1 MKDEFNELKIVNED
15 ENLNFEFGPT
25 PEEESA
31 SYSDNS
37 DNLRDELNDNKI
49 ENSSNN
55 KKKEEERKKENKN
68 KQENHD
74 NKQSGGHSATS
85 GTVATAGAVA
95 AVAACVVTGIISVGA
110 TPLIP
115 EVQNAKFTSH
125 ETSIA
130 CSFDISTPIYTNK
143 YKIKLSNIDLDF
155 SNEQDCEVGHNDK
168 EFANLKSS
176 TVYTF
181 EVFRGVFDQ
190 NINDYSF
197 ESIYNTNVSTLDVSK
212 VATISYNSL
221 GREGT
226 MSSIEIDRNSQYTL
240 PPSIFV
246 PRDDEFFSGWK
257 VNGQG
262 EILIPGDQI
271 TISGDTTLVA
281 EWTKFPT
288 QENMITADRTF
299 FSNFPEQP
307 STVVSSVTL
316 MNIEFQYSTVAY
328 SSSDGTL
335 GMYVYD
341 AFISTTTPFAG
352 PIKSITVNSKTV
364 DYDLNMV
371 YSESP
376 IYERVTEGGETKTV
390 EFAQDYTFECTNP
403 DARYFCLSRDN
414 DASGS
419 ASFNYI
425 KFVYETP
432 VIENQFSI
440 YFDANGGTGS
450 FGPWTIRD
458 TNKEELPDIEE
469 IGFVAPDGYEFA
481 GWKVKGVEDLL
492 APGTLVGI
500 SSDVTLVAQW
510 KVAPKY
516 TVTFDS
522 NGGSPVDSQIVVK
535 GDQVTR
541 PTDPT
546 RAKYIFLDWYTD
558 EELTNP
564 YNFEDAVRSD
574 LTLIAGWK
582 PDASLLMYINYVD
595 TLSASPANQLSFS
608 YTKTDEYS
616 VFTDFSL
623 ELDGETKVSLEV
635 GALDNAETYTTKTIS
650 IDSEAASAL
659 GTGIVN
665 YIMNGITFD
674 GESYEVATGSLSM
687 SNSQKEYFCNA
698 YIGNK
703 VLQEDNTG
711 ETFHVMSVGST
722 SSSSYY
728 VPVRLEYADYSSKY
742 GDDFSLAYSVDGTT
756 ETTSQFYYFGGN
768 AYVSITSSTDIWT
781 DNKATFKTIRFV
793 YGSSV
798 QRQIGDVYQNVTME
812 VSDERCV
819 SGFRLNNMVDP
830 NQSSKPRSIL
840 LIACGDNTS
849 TSENYTFPTLGVN
862 NENFEASLNL
872 RLLSKGGALEKEYNI
887 DLVSALRA
895 MSATSSMRTTNVEF
909 DFIDTISG
917 EDKADEFVELSKRYV
932 VDAKLTIAPGDGSS
946 FVCTSYK
953 SYSFR

>member
-37 DNLRDELNDNKI
+37 DNLRDELNDNKV

-55 KKKEEERKKENKN
+55 NKKVEERKKENKN

-110 TPLIP
+110 SPLIP

-155 SNEQDCEVGHNDK
+155 SSEQDCEVGHNDK
-168 EFANLKSS
+168 EFVNLKSS
-176 TVYTF
+176 TEYTF

-212 VATISYNSL
+212 VATISYDSL

-226 MSSIEIDRNSQYTL
+226 MSSIEFDRNSQYTL

-299 FSNFPEQP
+299 FSYFPEQP

-432 VIENQFSI
+432 VIDNQFSI

-450 FGPWTIRD
+450 FGPWTIRN

-510 KVAPKY
+510 QITPKY

-522 NGGSPVDSQIVVK
+522 NGGSPVYSQIVTK
-535 GDQVTR
+535 GDQVTK
-541 PTDPT
+541 PNDPT
-546 RAKYIFLDWYTD
+546 KEKYIFLDWYTD

-564 YNFEDAVRSD
+564 YNFESAVTSD
-574 LTLIAGWK
+574 LTLFAGWK
-582 PDASLLMYINYVD
+582 PDASLLMYINYID
-595 TLSASPANQLSFS
+595 TLSTATQKQISFS

-616 VFTDFSL
+616 LFTDFSL
-623 ELDGETKVSLEV
+623 ELDGESKVSLEV
-635 GALDNAETYTTKTIS
+635 GSLINTDTYETQLVNITNEEATSLGSGIINYTLKGATS
-650 IDSEAASAL
+650 DGAS
-659 GTGIVN
+659 
-665 YIMNGITFD
+665 YD
-674 GESYEVATGSLSM
+674 VATGSLSM
-687 SNSQKEYFCNA
+687 SNSQKEYFSKA
-698 YIGNK
+698 YIADK
-703 VLQEDNTG
+703 VLQQDNTG
-711 ETFHVMSVGST
+711 EVFHVMEVGGTST
-722 SSSSYY
+722 SYY
-728 VPVRLEYADYSSKY
+728 IPVRLEFADYYSKFT
-742 GDDFSLAYSVDGTT
+742 DEFRLAYSVDGTS
-756 ETTSQFYYFGGN
+756 ETKTQFYYSGGH
-768 AYVSITSSTDIWT
+768 AYVSISSSSDIWT
-781 DNKATFKTIRFV
+781 DNRATFKTIRFV
-793 YGSSV
+793 YGSSQV
-798 QRQIGDVYQNVTME
+798 QIGDTYQNVTME
-812 VSDERCV
+812 VSTERYV
-819 SGFRLNNMVDP
+819 GGFQLKNMVDP
-830 NQSSKPRSIL
+830 NQSSNPRSIL
-840 LIACGDNTS
+840 LNACGDNTS
-849 TSENYTFPTLGVN
+849 TGENYTFQTLGIN
-862 NENFEASLNL
+862 NDNFEASLSL
-872 RLLSKGGALEKEYNI
+872 KLLSKGNVVEKEYVI
-887 DLVSALRA
+887 DLVSSLRT
-895 MSATSSMRTTNVEF
+895 MSSTSSMRTTYVEF
-909 DFIDTISG
+909 SFIDSISG
-917 EDKADEFVELSKRYV
+917 EDKAEEFVELSKRFV
-932 VDAKLTIAPGDGSS
+932 IDATLTIAPGDGSS
-946 FVCTSYK
+946 FIRSSYT